1 MEKFCERGPGVLP
14 PGLAPG
20 LGFRQF
26 ATAQAPVE
34 GRSDPLARRLL
45 SGAGRQPRRAGGLRG
60 GRRAPPGRSRA
71 ESGQPGQ
78 PGHVQP
84 RAGRSPPLRH
94 SLFRPWPGSCLA
106 DADGGL
112 HRRGLDGRSTGA
124 TAGADTAGHPL
135 DVEADSWLTLW
146 AAIAAYRQN
155 WLGGVALLAPTLR
168 YPLAVGRAGRLR
180 PWQRA
185 AGVTQMAVLCAALAP
200 GPPARALARSLA
212 PLAEAVQLLAL
223 ARGNDGPG
231 AREGV
236 GIDDA
241 HLADRLPLANDR
253 GSA

>member
-1 MEKFCERGPGVLP
+1 VAAAARRLDDPVLNP
-14 PGLAPG
+14 ANLVTFSRGLAAALLCGTAFSGRG
-20 LGFRQF
+20 LG
-26 ATAQAPVE
+26 AAWPMLMAGCTAADWMD
-34 GRSDPLARRLL
+34 GPLARRLGPTRL
-45 SGAGRQPRRAGGLRG
+45 GAL
-60 GRRAPPGRSRA
+60 
-71 ESGQPGQ
+71 
-78 PGHVQP
+78 
-84 RAGRSPPLRH
+84 
-94 SLFRPWPGSCLA
+94 
-106 DADGGL
+106 
-112 HRRGLDGRSTGA
+112 
-124 TAGADTAGHPL
+124 L

-200 GPPARALARSLA
+200 GPPARGLARSLA
-212 PLAEAVQLLAL
+212 PLAAAVQLLAL